1 MRGGATYVRNL
12 ELVDLLQM
20 ICEYLNELPGWDV
33 LHGVY
38 FFVDQR
44 KVLLQ

>member
-20 ICEYLNELPGWDV
+20 ICEYLNELLGRDV
-33 LHGVY
+33 LHGIY

-44 KVLLQ
+44 KVLLH